1 MKRSRSPRYSDR
13 SDYEEYEAAS
23 SSSSHPPVREDGFQ
37 YDVFLNFRGP
47 DTRKGFTSHLYQTL
61 QDKGIHT
68 FIDSEELEKGQKVKE
83 LFGYIERSQIFVPI
97 FSKGYAD
104 SEWCLKEIAKMVEC
118 KRLIIPVFFDIEP
131 RDVRGQ
137 SGPFEL
143 AFTRYVENDK
153 TNKEEVRKWRNALIE
168 AGEVSGYTLAN
179 TCVDEA
185 TEIKKIVTR
194 ILTEVNRAPLFI
206 GATHPI
212 GLDSRIAELVEV
224 LDVEA
229 HNDVKMVGIHG
240 MGGIGKTTL
249 ARAVYNKLFLHF
261 DACSFISDVREAAK
275 QSKLVSLQEQLLRDV
290 LKDEK
295 VKVNDTA
302 HGTGMIMDRIKHKK
316 VLLVLD
322 DVDSESQLGAL
333 VGSVDH
339 FRPGSRIIITT
350 RDKQVLIGPPTL
362 RVKNVYEIK
371 ELDPAQALQLFSWH
385 AFGKE
390 EPPAEFA
397 NLSKEVAA
405 TAAGLPLALKIF
417 GRHFLCQKTNKQR
430 EAMLKK
436 LKKDQHKDIHERL
449 KISFDALDKEE
460 KIVFLDI
467 ACFFVGEQT
476 SFATFMWEE
485 CELFPDLTIEVLMH
499 KCLVN
504 INQDTRA
511 FEMHDHIRDMGRKI
525 VEDESGSDPG
535 MRSRLWK
542 KDDILY
548 VLPNKRGTEKIEAI
562 DISCPSIDSV
572 DVDAE
577 SFAGMS
583 LLKDSVDVDVESF
596 AGMSQLRML
605 RLGNVR
611 LGGEYGHLP
620 RTLKWLN
627 WNPRYLD
634 SLPSTLPLENIVVL
648 DLSRSSITQVWN
660 NHGYKETKVFGQLK
674 VLNLSECRNLNICP
688 DFTTMRHLEIL
699 DLLNCRKMTELHP
712 SIGHLKSLTRLN
724 LRWCFS
730 LRGLPKEVWELT
742 SLEELDISNCVQII
756 ALPSQLVDS
765 KSLKRPLLG
774 KLKVMNLDSCVNLVI
789 CPDFTCMPNIEKL
802 NFGCCFNMTNLHP
815 SIGQLKSLTYLSLWG
830 CQSLKELPEGVWQLT
845 SLEEI
850 DLSECSQIRALP
862 SQLLYCKSLK
872 RPLLDKLKVTGGGGS
887 CSNHFSHAIR
897 EQVNETPETTI
908 REQVNETPETTIR
921 GRFQADRYE
930 ELSLRIVRALEGLPL
945 AIKILASTLYNNG
958 DAKDQWDEGMITMS
972 LKGLRDDR
980 IYTML
985 KVSYDRLTDSNQR
998 SIFLDV
1004 ACFFSGIDPETA
1016 IHIWDAFDRSERGEE
1031 GLLKLSMEASS
1042 SPSPLVSAFPF
1053 EYEVFLSFR
1062 GVDTRTTFTDHLYQA
1077 LRRSGIH
1084 VFRDSE
1090 GLRAGD
1096 RIDDLLGVINRSEM
1110 FIPIFSSNYAHSI
1123 WCLKE
1128 IREIVKVASVGES
1141 KRLILPVFY
1150 DVTPQQVGDQKPP
1163 FEAAFRVHEQDEEVE
1178 AQTVMEW
1185 RKALKT
1191 ASGFFAYECQGHHE
1205 ARLVDEI
1212 VERVLQEV
1220 KSYPQDAVEQLVGIK
1235 KRANDVIKE
1244 LDLNSKAAR
1253 MVVIHGIGG
1262 LGKTTVGRAVYDEIK
1277 TRFQFHC
1284 FIEGISKKTAGPEGL
1299 VNIQRDLVFEISKD
1313 RRTICSTSEGTGML
1327 RRLYGNKKVLI
1338 VLDDV
1343 DGVEQVQAL
1352 AGKWAW
1358 FQQGSRIIVTT
1369 RDKGTL
1375 ALPDWEKHK
1384 IYMLLTPLDEIES
1397 LQLFSWHAFGKKSPA
1412 DGYEEL
1418 SKRIV
1423 RALEGLPLAIKILA
1437 STLYNNGDAKDQW
1450 DEGMI
1455 LRSLKGLRD
1464 DRLYTTLKVSYDRL
1478 TDSDQRSIFL
1488 DVACFFSG
1496 IDQETAI
1503 HIWDAC
1509 GFSSRL
1515 SIKALIHKS
1524 LIKIINDKLEMPK
1537 ILQEMGRRI
1546 VEEEP
1551 GTGPEWRSR
1560 LWKQQDIMDVLKQRK
1575 GTSKIEAIGLIK
1587 GNDKAEREEH
1597 DNVLINAPNHDDDTD
1612 SDDKRLVEAADFASM
1627 DRLRLLMI
1635 NHVDLKGRC
1644 RRMPKRIKLLQ
1655 WQRCPFKSLP
1665 PDFHLKEV
1673 VALDLSYSSIVKVK
1687 RNQGWP
1693 TRRIAIFLA
1702 SLMSLPL
1709 MFLTFLTSTAVPLP
1723 TTLAP
1728 FVLLCLC
1735 LVSATPEKLI
1745 ERRMVKEIVFEKLKV
1760 LDLTA
1765 CNELTI
1771 TPDLSASPGLEKL
1784 VLDRCDNLVKIHES
1798 IALLKKLVLLSMS
1811 RCKKLKELPDCI
1823 GKLGSLVVLDA
1834 SNCPKLKEARERER
1848 VLEPEG
1854 PKVSLSDL
1862 LNWMLQSDSQVS
1874 NACSVDESVMA
1885 QDKRLLEKLYLS
1897 GTSIGKLPFSICFL
1911 QERLRTLHLNDCKLL
1926 AEVPEWIAG
1935 LCLLEDL
1942 SISNCPSIT
1951 GLPNAIGSL
1960 KKLQS
1965 LNLSHCNGIENLPD
1979 SVGGLESLTKLLL
1992 ENTSLVDLPE
2002 SVGCL
2007 GKLKILHL
2015 GSCKQLER
2023 LPSSIGKLGDL
2034 TELILDGT
2042 NIDEL
2047 LPSSIASL
2055 QKLQL
2060 LSVRGCRRLE
2070 HLPTGLREDLTVL
2083 REEQQAKKRIK

>member
-1 MKRSRSPRYSDR
+1 
-13 SDYEEYEAAS
+13 
-23 SSSSHPPVREDGFQ
+23 
-37 YDVFLNFRGP
+37 
-47 DTRKGFTSHLYQTL
+47 
-61 QDKGIHT
+61 
-68 FIDSEELEKGQKVKE
+68 
-83 LFGYIERSQIFVPI
+83 
-97 FSKGYAD
+97 
-104 SEWCLKEIAKMVEC
+104 
-118 KRLIIPVFFDIEP
+118 
-131 RDVRGQ
+131 
-137 SGPFEL
+137 
-143 AFTRYVENDK
+143 
-153 TNKEEVRKWRNALIE
+153 
-168 AGEVSGYTLAN
+168 
-179 TCVDEA
+179 
-185 TEIKKIVTR
+185 
-194 ILTEVNRAPLFI
+194 
-206 GATHPI
+206 
-212 GLDSRIAELVEV
+212 
-224 LDVEA
+224 
-229 HNDVKMVGIHG
+229 
-240 MGGIGKTTL
+240 
-249 ARAVYNKLFLHF
+249 
-261 DACSFISDVREAAK
+261 
-275 QSKLVSLQEQLLRDV
+275 
-290 LKDEK
+290 
-295 VKVNDTA
+295 
-302 HGTGMIMDRIKHKK
+302 
-316 VLLVLD
+316 
-322 DVDSESQLGAL
+322 
-333 VGSVDH
+333 
-339 FRPGSRIIITT
+339 
-350 RDKQVLIGPPTL
+350 
-362 RVKNVYEIK
+362 
-371 ELDPAQALQLFSWH
+371 
-385 AFGKE
+385 
-390 EPPAEFA
+390 
-397 NLSKEVAA
+397 
-405 TAAGLPLALKIF
+405 
-417 GRHFLCQKTNKQR
+417 
-430 EAMLKK
+430 
-436 LKKDQHKDIHERL
+436 
-449 KISFDALDKEE
+449 
-460 KIVFLDI
+460 
-467 ACFFVGEQT
+467 
-476 SFATFMWEE
+476 
-485 CELFPDLTIEVLMH
+485 
-499 KCLVN
+499 
-504 INQDTRA
+504 
-511 FEMHDHIRDMGRKI
+511 MGRKI
-525 VEDESGSDPG
+525 VEDESRSDPG
-535 MRSRLWK
+535 MRSGLWK

-548 VLPNKRGTEKIEAI
+548 VLQNKRVGYSGTEKIEAI
-562 DISCPSIDSV
+562 DISCLSIDSM
-572 DVDAE
+572 DVD
-577 SFAGMS
+577 M
-583 LLKDSVDVDVESF
+583 ESF

-605 RLGNVR
+605 PLGNAT
-611 LGGEYGHLP
+611 LGGEHGHFP

-627 WNPRYLD
+627 WNPPY
-634 SLPSTLPLENIVVL
+634 SLPNILPHENIVL
-648 DLSRSSITQVWN
+648 LYLSKSCITQVWD
-660 NHGYKETKVFGQLK
+660 HHRF
-674 VLNLSECRNLNICP
+674 R
-688 DFTTMRHLEIL
+688 DRF
-699 DLLNCRKMTELHP
+699 
-712 SIGHLKSLTRLN
+712 
-724 LRWCFS
+724 
-730 LRGLPKEVWELT
+730 
-742 SLEELDISNCVQII
+742 
-756 ALPSQLVDS
+756 
-765 KSLKRPLLG
+765 
-774 KLKVMNLDSCVNLVI
+774 
-789 CPDFTCMPNIEKL
+789 
-802 NFGCCFNMTNLHP
+802 
-815 SIGQLKSLTYLSLWG
+815 
-830 CQSLKELPEGVWQLT
+830 
-845 SLEEI
+845 
-850 DLSECSQIRALP
+850 
-862 SQLLYCKSLK
+862 
-872 RPLLDKLKVTGGGGS
+872 
-887 CSNHFSHAIR
+887 R
-897 EQVNETPETTI
+897 E
-908 REQVNETPETTIR
+908 
-921 GRFQADRYE
+921 
-930 ELSLRIVRALEGLPL
+930 
-945 AIKILASTLYNNG
+945 
-958 DAKDQWDEGMITMS
+958 AK
-972 LKGLRDDR
+972 
-980 IYTML
+980 
-985 KVSYDRLTDSNQR
+985 YD
-998 SIFLDV
+998 
-1004 ACFFSGIDPETA
+1004 
-1016 IHIWDAFDRSERGEE
+1016 
-1031 GLLKLSMEASS
+1031 
-1042 SPSPLVSAFPF
+1042 
-1053 EYEVFLSFR
+1053 VFLSFR
-1062 GVDTRTTFTDHLYQA
+1062 GLDTRTTFTDHLYQA
-1077 LRRSGIH
+1077 LRRNGVH

-1090 GLRAGD
+1090 GLHRGD
-1096 RIDDLLGVINRSEM
+1096 RIEDLLGVIDRSEI
-1110 FIPIFSSNYAHSI
+1110 FIPIFSRNYAHSK

-1128 IREIVKVASVGES
+1128 IQKMVKVASVGES

-1150 DVTPQQVGDQKPP
+1150 DITPEQVKHQKPP

-1178 AQTVMEW
+1178 AQTVKEW
-1185 RKALKT
+1185 RQALQT
-1191 ASGFFAYECQGHHE
+1191 ASGFSGYASDGHHE
-1205 ARLVDEI
+1205 AWLVDEI

-1244 LDLNSKAAR
+1244 LDLNSKDAR

-1262 LGKTTVGRAVYDEIK
+1262 LGKTTVGRAVYDKIK
-1277 TRFQFHC
+1277 TRFKFHC

-1313 RRTICSTSEGTGML
+1313 RRTICSTGEGT
-1327 RRLYGNKKVLI
+1327 
-1338 VLDDV
+1338 
-1343 DGVEQVQAL
+1343 EQVQAL

-1375 ALPDWEKHK
+1375 ALPDWERHK
-1384 IYMLLTPLDEIES
+1384 IYMLLTPLDENES
-1397 LQLFSWHAFGKKSPA
+1397 LQLFSWHAFGKNSPA

-1418 SKRIV
+1418 SLRIV

-1437 STLYNNGDAKDQW
+1437 STLYDNGDAKDQW

-1455 LRSLKGLRD
+1455 MRSLKGLSD

-1575 GTSKIEAIGLIK
+1575 VTLQPSSFSFTSFFLFQMEMQEHLEQGTSKIEAIGLIK

-1597 DNVLINAPNHDDDTD
+1597 DNVLINAPNHDDDTE

-1745 ERRMVKEIVFEKLKV
+1745 ERRMVKEIIFEKLKV

-1834 SNCPKLKEARERER
+1834 SNCPKLKEAGERER

-1874 NACSVDESVMA
+1874 NTCSVDESVMA

-1897 GTSIGKLPFSICFL
+1897 GTSIRKLPFSICFL

-1960 KKLQS
+1960 KKLQR
-1965 LNLSHCNGIENLPD
+1965 LNLSHCNGIEVLPD
-1979 SVGGLESLTKLLL
+1979 SIGGLESLNKLLL
-1992 ENTSLVDLPE
+1992 ENTSLVELPE

-2007 GKLKILHL
+2007 GKLTILHL

-2034 TELILDGT
+2034 TELHVDGT
-2042 NIDEL
+2042 NINEL

-2060 LSVRGCRRLE
+2060 LSVRGCRGLE
-2070 HLPTGLREDLTVL
+2070 HLPTGLREGLTVL
-2083 REEQQAKKRIK
+2083 REEPQAKKRIK